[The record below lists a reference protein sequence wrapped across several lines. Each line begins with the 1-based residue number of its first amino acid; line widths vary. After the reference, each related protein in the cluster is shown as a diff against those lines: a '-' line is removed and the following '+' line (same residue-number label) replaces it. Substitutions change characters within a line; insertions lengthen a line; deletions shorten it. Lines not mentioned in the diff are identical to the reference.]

1 MWNLQRKY
9 VQHLIWQC
17 QSFFVVY
24 CAYGLCH
31 PQDTPT
37 ISHPKYATPDTWYLI
52 QLRIDNYV
60 DFFSYRS

>member
-1 MWNLQRKY
+1 MWNLQIKY

-52 QLRIDNYV
+52 QL
-60 DFFSYRS
+60 